1 MDIMKKLP
9 FSAAV
14 TLAMIANAAQV
25 SAQTVTLESLDSQI
39 SLTGELLSFENNVYS
54 IRSAIGIVQLGADVV
69 NCLGDGCPGANS
81 DFAIQPFSISGS
93 TSINEQLM
101 PALISAYAE
110 RSGAVPTT
118 TSVAA
123 DTSAIE
129 VKSTSGQAAEIVVKS
144 SGSTPAL
151 KELGQRDVDLA
162 VSTRP
167 LRPAEQ
173 ETFFN
178 RGFGDMYTNGSERV
192 MALDGLMI
200 VTSPENAV
208 RAITEDNIARV
219 FAGQVTNWADLG
231 GRSGPITVYI
241 RSRESGTGSVFFEK
255 MMEPAGRNFTNSA
268 VIVQTDSELAEAVAN
283 DPSAIG
289 FTSFS
294 AVGDARA
301 LGLRGVCGLQTP
313 ANAFTIKTE
322 EYPLTRRLYTYSDA
336 ENAQIADFV
345 DFMGTER
352 AQDVV
357 SELGFVDLGVSSEP
371 VNAQGLRFAASILPT
386 DADVTL
392 QQTQGMV
399 RELIAAERLSLTFRF
414 DNASSRLDTRG
425 QSDIGRLADLMS
437 GSQLENK
444 EVILVGYTDSVGP
457 GANNQLLSQ
466 QRSAQVLSALVAE
479 LPSDRVQSA
488 RIQSIGYGEMSPLGC
503 NETENGRRINRRV
516 EVWVKDIVDDRG

>member
-1 MDIMKKLP
+1 M
-9 FSAAV
+9 
-14 TLAMIANAAQV
+14 
-25 SAQTVTLESLDSQI
+25 TLESLDSQI
-39 SLTGELLSFENNVYS
+39 SLTGALLSFEDNIYS

-69 NCLGDGCPGANS
+69 SCLGDGCPGAN
-81 DFAIQPFSISGS
+81 DEFAIQPFSVSGS
-93 TSINEQLM
+93 TSINELLM
-101 PALISAYAE
+101 PALVSAYAE
-110 RSGAVPTT
+110 RAGAVPTT
-118 TSVAA
+118 TSSTDGISAVAL
-123 DTSAIE
+123 TSA
-129 VKSTSGQAAEIVVKS
+129 SGQPAEVMVKS

-151 KELGQRDVDLA
+151 EELRQRNTDLA

-167 LRPAEQ
+167 LRQAEQ
-173 ETFFN
+173 ALFSD
-178 RGFGDMYTNGSERV
+178 RGFSDTYTNGSENV

-200 VTSPENAV
+200 VTSPENAI
-208 RAITEDNIARV
+208 RAITEENIARV
-219 FAGQVTNWADLG
+219 FAGQITNWAELG
-231 GRSGPITVYI
+231 GRSGPITVYV

-255 MMEPAGRNFTNSA
+255 MMAPSGRNFANSA
-268 VIVQTDSELAEAVAN
+268 VIVQTDRALAEAVAN

-294 AVGDARA
+294 TVGETRA

-322 EYPLTRRLYTYSDA
+322 EYPLTRRLFTYSDA

-345 DFMGTER
+345 DFIGSDV

-357 SELGFVDLGVSSEP
+357 AAHGFVDLGVASEP

-386 DADVTL
+386 DANVTL
-392 QQTQGMV
+392 EQTQSMV

-425 QSDIGRLADLMS
+425 QSDIGRLVELMS

-457 GANNQLLSQ
+457 GANNLLLSQ
-466 QRSAQVLSALVAE
+466 ERSSQVLSALIRE
-479 LPSDRVQSA
+479 LPTDRAQSA
-488 RIQSIGYGEMSPLGC
+488 RIQSIGYGEMSPLAATRLTMVAVLTAVLRFGLK
-503 NETENGRRINRRV
+503 TSSMTAA
-516 EVWVKDIVDDRG
+516 DPQF